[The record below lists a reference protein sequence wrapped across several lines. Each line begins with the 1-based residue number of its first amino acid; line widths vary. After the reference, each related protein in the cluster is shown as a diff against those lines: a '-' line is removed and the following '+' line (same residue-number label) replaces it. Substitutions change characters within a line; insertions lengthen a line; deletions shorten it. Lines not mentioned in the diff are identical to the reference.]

1 MKVCEI
7 YNAFAQGE
15 PLRSNHWMLKV
26 HSSVFEQLSSPI
38 PHKLPYAGILE
49 CPQKGDVVEL
59 IVADLPIESQPQSL
73 LFVILNVMF
82 GKHYRMPEDAA
93 LLDLFPLTRQPTAQQ
108 PDNQLSFEQM
118 LQQGGGTIEIDGQ
131 QVPIEFI
138 DANGNST
145 ILGEVP
151 ATPPENK

>member
-1 MKVCEI
+1 MKQSTV

-15 PLRSNHWMLKV
+15 PLQSNHWMLKV
-26 HSSVFEQLSSPI
+26 NASVFEQLSSPI

-59 IVADLPIESQPQSL
+59 IVADVPPENQPQSL
-73 LFVILNVMF
+73 LFVTLNVMF
-82 GKHYRMPEDAA
+82 GQHYQMAPNAC
-93 LLDLFPLTRQPTAQQ
+93 LLDLFPLTRQPPQQ

-118 LQQGGGTIEIDGQ
+118 LAQGGTIEIDGQ

-138 DANGNST
+138 DADGNST
-145 ILGEVP
+145 ILGEVQP
-151 ATPPENK
+151 EPIENK